1 MPSAAQDEPAVEPL
15 ENVYGDWTIRCDD
28 IPDGG
33 TQCALTQAVE
43 AEDRADVWLNA
54 YAFRPADGDGTTLL
68 SILVPLRVILTK
80 GLGLK
85 IDDADTIVF
94 DFITCSEEG
103 CLASIAL
110 TDELMAAMRGG
121 AEALFIIYYEDQTG
135 IGVPISLSGFTAGL
149 DALE

>member
-1 MPSAAQDEPAVEPL
+1 MPVAAQDEPAAGQE
-15 ENVYGDWTIRCDD
+15 ETVYGDWTIRCDD

-54 YAFRPADGDGTTLL
+54 YAFRPADGDATLL

-85 IDDADTIVF
+85 IDDADTITF

-110 TDELMAAMRGG
+110 TDALMAAMRGG
-121 AEALFIIYYEDQTG
+121 NEALFIIYYEDQAG
-135 IGVPISLSGFTAGL
+135 IGVPISLNGFTAGL